1 MAFREL
7 DKIIP
12 STGTNTI
19 DRLTTIDQP
28 ITASVID
35 LISAI
40 TDTEDIGETT
50 ADHPTCLISLDQL
63 PPAATNGG
71 ITQPA
76 TTIRAFR
83 APITW
88 RRHHRTIADGI
99 ESPITSDRNSITIL
113 DIADGP
119 IDEQFS
125 VCCEQQVVF
134 RKLAPFQSVK
144 SLDIW

>member
-7 DKIIP
+7 DKIIR
-12 STGTNTI
+12 SIGTNII

-40 TDTEDIGETT
+40 TDTESTGETT

-71 ITQPA
+71 IIPPP
-76 TTIRAFR
+76 TTIRASR

-119 IDEQFS
+119 IDEQ
-125 VCCEQQVVF
+125 
-134 RKLAPFQSVK
+134 LAFAVNSRLYFVN
-144 SLDIW
+144 